1 MIYSR
6 VNGVWLKTKKLYAR
20 SAGEWSKVK
29 AAYARSG
36 GTWRLKYKWG
46 EWYNSYAFDYLKGTS
61 VNVTIIPTWTIPAN
75 TAIELYA
82 GESLSSL
89 VPIEPNK
96 LTGIIY
102 NNTDTGTANL
112 FVKVEMYSVDGVTF
126 PVVSSLD
133 IKIQQESSLF
143 TVATQVLEDGL
154 KDTGN
159 DYHIDPQL
167 QTIAIPFAWFAPLS
181 HRAAIKKIAEACGG
195 VSYQGRDGKV
205 IIESPAGDTNGGI
218 VDDIGQDR
226 ILDSNTP
233 VSNVI
238 NSVQIKTL
246 PYVALG
252 QQTVWEV
259 QGDNIINSGESRT
272 FEIFFTDYEAV
283 IDAAAV
289 LSSSPVGATITA
301 QTWYT
306 WGGRVTVLGSAN
318 NQVLN
323 LSATGKPLVVRGSRI
338 IKTDDSGSI
347 RRNGLREVMFDQ
359 NQLIQDPIIAE
370 RIANDILGVTATERR
385 DIETSWRGDPTLE
398 LGDKIIIDSQTGKI
412 VEQQIKY
419 NGALSSSIKV
429 RRSNG

>member
-1 MIYSR
+1 MIYSK
-6 VNGVWLKTKKLYAR
+6 VNGIWEKPKKLYAYA
-20 SAGEWSKVK
+20 AGQWSKVK
-29 AAYARSG
+29 FAYAKNA
-36 GTWRLKYKWG
+36 GTWVVKYKWG
-46 EWYNSYAFDYLKGTS
+46 EWYNSYAFDYLKGAS

-75 TAIELYA
+75 TAVELYA
-82 GESLSSL
+82 GESLSTMVQLQPGSFTP
-89 VPIEPNK
+89 VIFS
-96 LTGIIY
+96 
-102 NNTDTGTANL
+102 NTDTGSANL
-112 FVKVEMYSVDGVTF
+112 FVKVELYSVDGVTF
-126 PVVSSLD
+126 PTVSSLD

-226 ILDSNTP
+226 ILDSSTP

-246 PYVALG
+246 PYVALS

-272 FEIFFTDYEAV
+272 FEVFFTDYDAV
-283 IDAAAV
+283 IDTAAV
-289 LSSSPVGATITA
+289 LSSSPAGATITNE
-301 QTWYT
+301 TWYT
-306 WGGRVTVLGSAN
+306 WGGRVTILGSAN
-318 NQVLN
+318 NQVLT
-323 LSATGKPLVVRGSRI
+323 LSATGKPLVVRGSRVLR
-338 IKTDDSGSI
+338 TDDSGSI

-398 LGDKIIIDSQTGKI
+398 LGDKIIIDSQTGRI